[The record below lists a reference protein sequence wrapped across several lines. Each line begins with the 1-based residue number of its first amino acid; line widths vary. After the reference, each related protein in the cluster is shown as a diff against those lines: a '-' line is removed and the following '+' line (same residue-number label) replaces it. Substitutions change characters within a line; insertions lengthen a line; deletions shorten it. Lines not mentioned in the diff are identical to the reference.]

1 MEQKKLNHIADI
13 PMRLFEGAP
22 EGSHVVGT
30 ACEDIEDRI
39 VIVYGLEDEKYDKRK
54 AA

>member
-1 MEQKKLNHIADI
+1 MEPQKKLNHIADI
-13 PMRLFEGAP
+13 PLRLFEGAP
-22 EGSHVVGT
+22 EGYTVVGT

-39 VIVYGLEDEKYDKRK
+39 VIVFDIKE

>member
-1 MEQKKLNHIADI
+1 MTEQKKLNHIADI
-13 PMRLFEGAP
+13 PLRLYEGAP

-30 ACEDIEDRI
+30 ADEDVEDRVVLVFEI
-39 VIVYGLEDEKYDKRK
+39 KE

>member
-1 MEQKKLNHIADI
+1 MEPEKVLNHIADI
-13 PMRLFEGAP
+13 PLRLFDGAP

-30 ACEDIEDRI
+30 SDDEVEDRM
-39 VIVYGLEDEKYDKRK
+39 VIVFEIKE

>member
-13 PMRLFEGAP
+13 PLRLFEGAP

-30 ACEDIEDRI
+30 ACEDIEDRM
-39 VIVYGLEDEKYDKRK
+39 VIVFEIKE

>member
-13 PMRLFEGAP
+13 PLRLFEGAP
-22 EGSHVVGT
+22 EGSRVVGT
-30 ACEDIEDRI
+30 ADEESEDRM
-39 VIVYGLEDEKYDKRK
+39 VIVFELER

>member
-13 PMRLFEGAP
+13 PLRLFEGAP

-30 ACEDIEDRI
+30 ADEDVEDRVVLVFEI
-39 VIVYGLEDEKYDKRK
+39 KE